1 MSDAVAVLFA
11 NEAFYQAFADR
22 DLAAM
27 DSVWSRE
34 APVTCIH
41 PGWNPLSGRD
51 AVMDSWQAILGDAN
65 APAITCR
72 NPGVQL
78 FGDLAYVVCHESLS
92 HGFLVATNIF
102 VREDGPWRMI
112 HHQAA
117 PGPEPVVPETPE
129 PTGPLQ

>member
-41 PGWNPLSGRD
+41 PGWNLLSGRE
-51 AVMDSWQAILGDAN
+51 AVIDSWQAILGDAD
-65 APAITCR
+65 APAITCH
-72 NPGVQL
+72 NPSVQV
-78 FGDLAYVVCHESLS
+78 FGDLAYILCHESLG
-92 HGFLVATNIF
+92 HGFLIATNIF
-102 VREDGPWRMI
+102 IRENGPWRMI
-112 HHQAA
+112 HHHAA
-117 PGPEPVVPETPE
+117 PAPAPVAPQAPEPS
-129 PTGPLQ
+129 GPLQ